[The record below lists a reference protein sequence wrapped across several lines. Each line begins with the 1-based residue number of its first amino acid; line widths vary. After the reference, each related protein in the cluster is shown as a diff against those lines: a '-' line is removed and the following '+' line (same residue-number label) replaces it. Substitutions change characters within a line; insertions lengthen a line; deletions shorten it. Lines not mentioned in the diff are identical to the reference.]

1 MTKSGNT
8 GTSTMKG
15 PVPGLPGSD
24 GDPLLA
30 VFNEIERQVQES
42 STIRRSGSR
51 APRTTARLRFQS
63 SSD

>member
-15 PVPGLPGSD
+15 PVPALPGSD

-42 STIRRSGSR
+42 STVRRSGSR
-51 APRTTARLRFQS
+51 GTQTIVPPESPS
-63 SSD
+63 SPD

>member
-15 PVPGLPGSD
+15 SVPVLPDSD